1 MSLPAFANITYNNIT
16 LNEPLY
22 WTPLRDN
29 DSLGINSSS
38 LLHTGSEGSLTVV
51 GPMTGGSITIDK
63 SSFADNINM
72 KQSYSNINFSMT
84 DSTIDSLEFLELV
97 TGSTI
102 NLTNVESNGND
113 SAIRLGNI
121 NNSNNTINIKNFNK
135 AFLIDLEGSNS
146 KINIEDTK
154 ILSGLSLFGENNTL
168 NFKNSE
174 ILFNISLNGNNN
186 TYNFDN
192 LISSDRIPKTLI
204 VLGGNSLENNNNT
217 ATLSNTILNTSN
229 ESSFDVLYF
238 NKSGSNNT
246 FNIINSTF
254 HDDNP
259 VTANDSALIVV
270 SGASSAHNN
279 VTNSTINTGNGY
291 IFLDLT
297 PQGGNAFIASNST
310 LTGAIMAEADQTS
323 TIGLSS
329 NSIWNLTGE
338 KSVGNRLH
346 IDDSQVNIGSST
358 LIANIL
364 KTNNSKI
371 NLGNAG
377 TLTVNSDTDFVT
389 SQVTMAD
396 NSLLNVNG
404 YITLDNATLTTGA
417 GSKIASNTL
426 NIINGSNLTLN
437 SQSTLTSSG
446 GITLNSGTLNVLSG
460 NSLNTSDVALAAN
473 SNLNLTGATLE
484 TSGSTSLNNS
494 AFTATSGSTLNTM
507 ALALAENSKLNLTGS
522 VLNTQGNLN
531 LNNSGL
537 SAQSGSTLN
546 IADLALAEN
555 SKLNLTGSVLNTQGN
570 LNLNNS
576 GLSAQSGST
585 LSIADLAM
593 AANSR
598 LSLNA
603 STLSS
608 TGNIALDSSLF
619 TMDSG
624 SHLTTN
630 DVTLTNN
637 ATLLMLR
644 TSDVTAKSIQ
654 LNNGNLAIGN
664 GQVTT
669 ESLSTGGGEASSQ
682 ITPQALSVSNAR
694 IRINVDG
701 HLTANSATGTYNTT
715 IASIGSIGQYDGRE
729 MITTNGGGAI
739 FDDGDGYD
747 LGIFRYDLVQQG
759 NSWYLQERKH
769 DLSSSARAV
778 ASLSQAS
785 LTSWNAETD
794 SVHQRMTV
802 SRRDNDQGSA
812 WGSYLGAHTSTQLSN
827 GEKASQSVN
836 GFSLGVDKRLN
847 TDLGSYLLGV
857 AVSRGISNID
867 HMINSSYGNSHDV
880 NMQAYTSYSNPL
892 GFFLDGLVS
901 YSVINSKITTVSL
914 DDEHSDGSLDTHGF
928 GASLKGGYHYVLPN
942 TAFIEPY
949 VRASMLNIADKS
961 YSLDNGL
968 RVTNNQYKS
977 LQGELGVD
985 IGKTFALGDSMEQT
999 LRPYVKVAYQ
1009 QEFKDNNTIDVNNY
1023 TISNNIDGSGGK
1035 VGTGLEYTI
1044 KRNFGAY
1051 VTANY
1056 GSKTGD
1062 TGTDTHLTGTA
1073 GLRYNW

>member
-1 MSLPAFANITYNNIT
+1 MIIF
-16 LNEPLY
+16 
-22 WTPLRDN
+22 
-29 DSLGINSSS
+29 
-38 LLHTGSEGSLTVV
+38 
-51 GPMTGGSITIDK
+51 
-63 SSFADNINM
+63 
-72 KQSYSNINFSMT
+72 
-84 DSTIDSLEFLELV
+84 
-97 TGSTI
+97 
-102 NLTNVESNGND
+102 
-113 SAIRLGNI
+113 
-121 NNSNNTINIKNFNK
+121 
-135 AFLIDLEGSNS
+135 
-146 KINIEDTK
+146 
-154 ILSGLSLFGENNTL
+154 
-168 NFKNSE
+168 
-174 ILFNISLNGNNN
+174 
-186 TYNFDN
+186 
-192 LISSDRIPKTLI
+192 
-204 VLGGNSLENNNNT
+204 GGNALENNNNT
-217 ATLSNTILNTSN
+217 TTVSNTILNTSN
-229 ESSFDVLYF
+229 ESTFDVLYL

-259 VTANDSALIVV
+259 ATSNDSALVVV
-270 SGASSAHNN
+270 SGGSGSHNN
-279 VTNSTINTGNGY
+279 VTNSTINTGQGY

-297 PQGGNAFIASNST
+297 PQGGNSFITSNST
-310 LTGAIMAEADQTS
+310 LTGAIMAETDQSS
-323 TIGLSS
+323 TVGLTD

-338 KSVGNRLH
+338 RSASSRVH
-346 IDDSQVNIGSST
+346 IEDSQVNIGSST
-358 LIANIL
+358 LTTNEL
-364 KTNNSKI
+364 KATNSKI
-371 NLGNAG
+371 ALGNAG
-377 TLTVNSDTDFVT
+377 SLKVTTDSYMRT

-396 NSLLNVNG
+396 NSLFDVSGLL
-404 YITLDNATLTTGA
+404 TLDSATLTTGT
-417 GSKIASNTL
+417 GSKINSGTL
-426 NIINGSNLTLN
+426 SIINGGNLTLN
-437 SQSTLTSSG
+437 SQSTLSSSG
-446 GITLNSGTLNVLSG
+446 GFDLNDGTLNVLSG
-460 NSLNTSDVALAAN
+460 NSLSTTDVALAAN
-473 SNLNLTGATLE
+473 SNLNLTTATLAA
-484 TSGSTSLNNS
+484 TGNASLNNS
-494 AFTATSGSTLNTM
+494 ALTAVSGSTLNTV

-522 VLNTQGNLN
+522 ALNAQGNLS
-531 LNNSGL
+531 LDNSGIN
-537 SAQSGSTLN
+537 AQSGSTLN
-546 IADLALAEN
+546 IADLAM
-555 SKLNLTGSVLNTQGN
+555 T
-570 LNLNNS
+570 
-576 GLSAQSGST
+576 
-585 LSIADLAM
+585 
-593 AANSR
+593 ANSR
-598 LSLNA
+598 LNLNA
-603 STLSS
+603 STLNS
-608 TGNIALDSSLF
+608 TGNIALNNSLL

-630 DVTLTNN
+630 NVTLTNN

-669 ESLSTGGGEASSQ
+669 ESLSSGSGEASSQ
-682 ITPQALSVSNAR
+682 IAPQALSDSNAR

-715 IASIGSIGQYDGRE
+715 IASIGSVGQYDGRE

-769 DLSSSARAV
+769 DLSSSARTV
-778 ASLSQAS
+778 TSLSQAS

-847 TDLGSYLLGV
+847 TNLGSYLLGV

-867 HMINSSYGNSHDV
+867 HMVNSSYGNSHDV
-880 NMQAYTSYSNPL
+880 NMQAYSSYSNQL
-892 GFFLDGLVS
+892 GFFVDGLFS
-901 YSVINSKITTVSL
+901 YSIINSKITTVSL

-928 GASLKGGYHYVLPN
+928 GASLKGGYHYILPN

-968 RVTNNQYKS
+968 RVSNNQYKS

-985 IGKTFALGDSMEQT
+985 IGKSFALGDALEQT

-1009 QEFKDNNTIDVNNY
+1009 QEFKDNNTIDVNDY

-1035 VGTGLEYTI
+1035 VGAGLEYTI